1 MPSSQLVGMS
11 QHIKRLEEIAEK
23 CGEKKKKQ
31 EETKDGFVKT
41 KANMYRMLEVLRE
54 NIRNRQAIQKAHG
67 NCVEAIEKGVRIR
80 EQLAALDS
88 MLPKLQEIHKKQ
100 ANKTRTFTREEIGAR
115 YQDIRMLKR
124 HIDEAR
130 SVFLGNGDEES
141 GLAPLPDVDGLEKG
155 PRATLFGNASGLRDA
170 ARVDTQRDLNDEEA
184 GAMARFKNRDDQFD
198 AMLDEISLTID
209 RLNPLAQQIGQTAQR
224 QQLLAE
230 DITESADKAEDDL
243 RQMNVRLHQVME
255 YEKGTTFFCRMI
267 LICTLLG
274 MGGFVFNQLKM

>member
-1 MPSSQLVGMS
+1 MPSSQLHGMA

-41 KANMYRMLEVLRE
+41 KATMYRMLEVLRE
-54 NIRNRQAIQKAHG
+54 NIRNRQSLQKAHG

-80 EQLAALDS
+80 EQLAALDK

-100 ANKTRTFTREEIGAR
+100 ANKTRAFTREEVGAR

-130 SVFLGNGDEES
+130 SAFLGNADEES
-141 GLAPLPDVDGLEKG
+141 GLGDLDGPLQQG
-155 PRATLFGNASGLRDA
+155 PRATLFGNQGLRAAANAGDA
-170 ARVDTQRDLNDEEA
+170 QRDLTDEES
-184 GAMARFKNRDDQFD
+184 GAMARFKDRDQQFD
-198 AMLDEISLTID
+198 AMLDEIALTVD
-209 RLNPLAQQIGQTAQR
+209 RLNPLAQQIGNAAQR

-230 DITESADKAEDDL
+230 DVTEQAEKAEEDL
-243 RQMNVRLHQVME
+243 RQMNARLHQVME
-255 YEKGTTFFCRMI
+255 YEKGTTFFCRTI
-267 LICTLLG
+267 LICVLLG
-274 MGGFVFNQLKM
+274 CAGFVFNQLKM